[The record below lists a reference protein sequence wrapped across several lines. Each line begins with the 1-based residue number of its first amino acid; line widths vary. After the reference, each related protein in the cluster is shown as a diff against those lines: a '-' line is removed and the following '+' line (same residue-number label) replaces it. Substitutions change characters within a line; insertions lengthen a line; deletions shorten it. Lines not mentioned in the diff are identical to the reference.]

1 METISTKA
9 LLLTLFLM
17 LLVSAFFSAAETGM
31 MSLNRY
37 KLRHQVKSKHRAA
50 MRVEHLLQRPDR
62 LLGLILIGNNLVN
75 ILASS
80 IATLVAIRMFG
91 DLGIA
96 VATTILTFAIL
107 IFAEVMPKTLAAL
120 NPEKIAFPA
129 SIVLK
134 LLLYPLYP
142 LVWLINTIANSM
154 LELMGVKVK
163 KKHDESLSSDELR
176 TVLNDSSTLIP
187 PNHQEMLMGV
197 LELEH
202 VSVEEIMVPRADIYA
217 IDINDDWKTIQRQL
231 TNTPH
236 TKVLLYRGAL
246 DDAIGFIHARDAL
259 RLLTREQ
266 FNKESLLRTVREAY
280 FIPIGTP
287 LLIQLIKFRRNK
299 ERIGLVVDEYGD
311 IRGLTT
317 LDDILEE
324 IVGDFTTSLA
334 PSANEEIH
342 AQDDGSYLVDGSAN
356 LREINKEMDW
366 NFSTEG
372 PRTLNGLIL
381 EYLED
386 LPSSGQ
392 MLDIKRYR
400 IEIISVDNNM
410 VKVARVTPPPKESKE
425 KKKDA

>member
-1 METISTKA
+1 M
-9 LLLTLFLM
+9 
-17 LLVSAFFSAAETGM
+17 
-31 MSLNRY
+31 
-37 KLRHQVKSKHRAA
+37 
-50 MRVEHLLQRPDR
+50 
-62 LLGLILIGNNLVN
+62 
-75 ILASS
+75 
-80 IATLVAIRMFG
+80 
-91 DLGIA
+91 
-96 VATTILTFAIL
+96 
-107 IFAEVMPKTLAAL
+107 
-120 NPEKIAFPA
+120 
-129 SIVLK
+129 
-134 LLLYPLYP
+134 
-142 LVWLINTIANSM
+142 
-154 LELMGVKVK
+154 
-163 KKHDESLSSDELR
+163 
-176 TVLNDSSTLIP
+176 
-187 PNHQEMLMGV
+187 
-197 LELEH
+197 
-202 VSVEEIMVPRADIYA
+202 
-217 IDINDDWKTIQRQL
+217 
-231 TNTPH
+231 
-236 TKVLLYRGAL
+236 
-246 DDAIGFIHARDAL
+246 
-259 RLLTREQ
+259 
-266 FNKESLLRTVREAY
+266 
-280 FIPIGTP
+280 
-287 LLIQLIKFRRNK
+287 LIQLIKFRRNK

>member
-1 METISTKA
+1 LDTISTHS
-9 LLLTLFLM
+9 LLLVLLLM

-37 KLRHQVKSKHRAA
+37 KLRHLVKSKHRGA
-50 MRVEHLLQRPDR
+50 MRVERLLQRPDR

-80 IATLVAIRMFG
+80 IATLLAIRVFG
-91 DLGIA
+91 DYGIA
-96 VATTILTFAIL
+96 VATTVLTFAIL
-107 IFAEVMPKTLAAL
+107 IFSEVTPKTLAAM
-120 NPEKIAFPA
+120 NPERIAYPA
-129 SIVLK
+129 AIVLRI
-134 LLLYPLYP
+134 LMVPLYP
-142 LVWLINTIANSM
+142 LVWLINAIANGL
-154 LELMGVKVK
+154 LELFGIKLRK
-163 KKHDESLSSDELR
+163 KDESLNSEELR
-176 TVLNDSSTLIP
+176 TVLNESNSLIP
-187 PNHQEMLMGV
+187 RNHQEMLMGV

-202 VSVEEIMVPRADIYA
+202 LAIEEIMVPRAEIYA
-217 IDINDDWKTIQRQL
+217 ININDDWKTIQRQL

-236 TKVLLYRGAL
+236 TKVLLYRDTL
-246 DDAIGFIHARDAL
+246 DDAVGFIHVRDAL

-266 FNKESLLRTVREAY
+266 FNKESLLRTVHEVY
-280 FIPIGTP
+280 FIPSGTP
-287 LLIQLIKFRRNK
+287 LLTQLIKFRRNK

-342 AQDDGSYLVDGSAN
+342 VQEDGSYLIEGAAN
-356 LREINKEMDW
+356 LRDINKELEW
-366 NFSTEG
+366 NFPTDG

-386 LPSSGQ
+386 LPQTGSQ
-392 MLDIKRYR
+392 MLISQYQ
-400 IEIISVDNNM
+400 IEIFSVENNM
-410 VKVARVTPPPKESKE
+410 VKLARVTPPSPPN
-425 KKKDA
+425 